1 MVSLYGF
8 VENLG
13 NKRHWQIEQTQN
25 QYIKLWS
32 NIEFSFENYL
42 IFPVTIEIMQLTEL
56 EIEDMKNF
64 INSLNLKNDSIVV
77 VEGKR
82 DSTALRN
89 LGFCGKLCEF
99 HRFKGLARFVD
110 SVASYKNIIV
120 LLDGDRK
127 GKYLTSKIITQLERR
142 TKVDLSFKRK
152 LARITRGKIRYIEDL
167 AMYTQFFQ

>member
-1 MVSLYGF
+1 
-8 VENLG
+8 
-13 NKRHWQIEQTQN
+13 
-25 QYIKLWS
+25 
-32 NIEFSFENYL
+32 
-42 IFPVTIEIMQLTEL
+42 MQLTEL
-56 EIEDMKNF
+56 EIKDMKNF

-82 DSTALRN
+82 DSAALRN

-152 LARITRGKIRYIEDL
+152 LARITRGKIRHIEDL
-167 AMYTQFFQ
+167 TIYTQFFQ